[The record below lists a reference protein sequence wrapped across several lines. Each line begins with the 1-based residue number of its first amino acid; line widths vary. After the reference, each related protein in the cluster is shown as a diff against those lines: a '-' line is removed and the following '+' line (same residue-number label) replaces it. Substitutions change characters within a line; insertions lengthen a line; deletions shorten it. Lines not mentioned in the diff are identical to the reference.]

1 MKHLKTFQESSLWV
15 ADPEDDS
22 WAIFRISHGKGFVTS
37 LNTYDSISTC
47 HYRMKYSDPQVLKF
61 NIEDAKK
68 IIMKN
73 VSFHDKLGI
82 VNKDGIQR
90 IYNMQTKMFDAK

>member
-1 MKHLKTFQESSLWV
+1 
-15 ADPEDDS
+15 
-22 WAIFRISHGKGFVTS
+22 
-37 LNTYDSISTC
+37 
-47 HYRMKYSDPQVLKF
+47 MKYSDPQVLKF
-61 NIEDAKK
+61 NIEDAKR